1 MSTCPSNKV
10 YKEIHEKVDFIDNT
24 CFREYRIDKLLWAAA
39 KRGVQVNIIIYKEVT
54 QALTLSSS
62 HTKHWLEDN
71 DKTGNI
77 KILRHPDHVPDA
89 GSMASNAWKNITT
102 AGLNAGKLASLPGDA
117 LKGIYGMSGDSI
129 LYWAHHEKLC
139 VVDGKTAFMGGL
151 DLCFGRWDTNQ
162 HSIADAH
169 PTDLDGIIFPG
180 QDCKYTN
187 RQSILAR
194 KIFTDLCTC
203 RFKTIMQGM
212 WCLNISSFYQRSEVS

>member
-1 MSTCPSNKV
+1 M
-10 YKEIHEKVDFIDNT
+10 
-24 CFREYRIDKLLWAAA
+24 
-39 KRGVQVNIIIYKEVT
+39 QVNIIIYKEVT

-102 AGLNAGKLASLPGDA
+102 AGLNAGKLAALPGDA

-180 QDCKYTN
+180 QDCKCMN
-187 RQSILAR
+187 RQSILAWR
-194 KIFTDLCTC
+194 LFTDLCTC

-212 WCLNISSFYQRSEVS
+212 